1 MPVSMPVM
9 PVSVPTFDTVAM
21 LTVRTPLHLLAQK
34 EKMSNE
40 DLVSTFDTAGIGTIA
55 KRQTSRQRIRSKTNR
70 QSSTQP

>member
-1 MPVSMPVM
+1 MTRMPVMPVSMPVM

-40 DLVSTFDTAGIGTIA
+40 DLVSTFDTAGHRDHSQA
-55 KRQTSRQRIRSKTNR
+55 TNI
-70 QSSTQP
+70 SAENPF